1 MNQHKFVVEIERNLQ
16 VVLLDVLVSIK
27 KDIMSIF
34 VVSKLLFLLR
44 NIDSN
49 LYCLLHISYSSVE
62 FKSPLW
68 LLWNVISLS
77 HQVVDQL
84 MSQCIYLDL
93 ADHLNHVRNLRLSF
107 MNEELK
113 SLLILLTLFI
123 MLGSIAPLTL
133 SLKVLS
139 NLQVLLSVL
148 VINFQNNFCVLVHFL
163 MRLSNNERFFS
174 LSRKNQELNSF
185 FLCSICLTPFSDHLG
200 TLCSLSFI
208 SENMLGFIWVVQLL
222 KV

>member
-1 MNQHKFVVEIERNLQ
+1 MVTHFNKSLTELEGMNQHKFVVEIERNLQ

-62 FKSPLW
+62 FESPLW

-93 ADHLNHVRNLRLSF
+93 ADHLNHVWNLRLSF
-107 MNEELK
+107 MDEELK

-139 NLQVLLSVL
+139 NLQVLLIIL
-148 VINFQNNFCVLVHFL
+148 IIDFQNNFCILVHFL
-163 MRLSNNERFFS
+163 M
-174 LSRKNQELNSF
+174 
-185 FLCSICLTPFSDHLG
+185 
-200 TLCSLSFI
+200 
-208 SENMLGFIWVVQLL
+208 
-222 KV
+222 

>member
-1 MNQHKFVVEIERNLQ
+1 MVTHFNKSLTELEGMNQHKFVVEIERNLQ

-49 LYCLLHISYSSVE
+49 LYCLLHISNSSVE

-93 ADHLNHVRNLRLSF
+93 AHHLNNV
-107 MNEELK
+107 
-113 SLLILLTLFI
+113 
-123 MLGSIAPLTL
+123 
-133 SLKVLS
+133 
-139 NLQVLLSVL
+139 
-148 VINFQNNFCVLVHFL
+148 
-163 MRLSNNERFFS
+163 
-174 LSRKNQELNSF
+174 
-185 FLCSICLTPFSDHLG
+185 
-200 TLCSLSFI
+200 
-208 SENMLGFIWVVQLL
+208 
-222 KV
+222 